1 MSELDDREDVILRAL
16 QERIQEEGDS
26 ARRIARFLS
35 VHGRVVEDWL
45 SGVRRPRR
53 ATLERIETFLKAHA
67 AIDTARRRTRTGIGR
82 AFIMVSKPTDSERIE
97 CRAEPGFAGRGGVP
111 PLSSD

>member
-1 MSELDDREDVILRAL
+1 MSEFDDRGDVILRAL
-16 QERIQEEGDS
+16 QERIQEDGDS

-53 ATLERIETFLKAHA
+53 ATLERIETFVKAHRPHRHVQPA
-67 AIDTARRRTRTGIGR
+67 HQDEDWARFHYVVQTQTSGAGFD
-82 AFIMVSKPTDSERIE
+82 APRIQ
-97 CRAEPGFAGRGGVP
+97 A
-111 PLSSD
+111 